1 MRAQMSTRMNAQ
13 INTQGNSVNPLFAL
27 VDVNNFYVSCERVFA
42 PKLEAVPMVVLSN
55 NDGCAVARSA
65 EVKALGVKMGTPWF
79 QIQDLAKKH
88 GIQAYSSN
96 YTLYGDMSNRVV
108 QVLRKFTPNLE
119 VYSIDESFL
128 QIETVLKQHPDT
140 IVLGQTIKQ
149 QVKDTTG
156 LPVCVGIGAS
166 KTLAKF
172 ANHLAK
178 KHQQFLGVCDVEAMP
193 KPELYQWMTETSAS
207 EVWGI
212 GRQLAKK
219 LKALDI
225 HTVFDLLQASPQAM
239 RQQFGVVMERLCY
252 ELRGTSCLKL
262 EEVAPA
268 KQQIIASR
276 SFGKLVTK
284 QEELAQSVA
293 THAARAA
300 EKLRSQDSVTGAI
313 TVFIQTNPF
322 KQNEPQ
328 HHQSVTIPLADPSDN
343 TVTLTNAALKGLQQ
357 IYRSGFRYKKAGVI
371 LNLIADKPTIQQS
384 LFEDIE
390 SKGKSVDLMQAM
402 DAINSR
408 FGNAVIRLAAS
419 GTKQEW
425 QMRSNN
431 KSPNYTTQWDEL
443 PIAR

>member
-1 MRAQMSTRMNAQ
+1 MENKMSHSHRPSL
-13 INTQGNSVNPLFAL
+13 GSSNPLFAL
-27 VDVNNFYVSCERVFA
+27 VDVNNFYVSCERVFQ
-42 PKLEAVPMVVLSN
+42 PKLEEVPMVVLSN

-79 QIQDLAKKH
+79 QMQELAKKH

-96 YTLYGDMSNRVV
+96 YTLYGDMSSRVV
-108 QVLRKFTPNLE
+108 QVLRTFTPNLE
-119 VYSIDESFL
+119 TYSIDESFL
-128 QIETVLKQHPDT
+128 QIETVLKQYQDT
-140 IVLGQTIKQ
+140 IELGRSIKQ
-149 QVKDTTG
+149 QVKDVTG

-178 KHQQFLGVCDVEAMP
+178 KHQQFAGVCDVNAMP
-193 KPELYQWMTETSAS
+193 KEELYQWMSETSAA

-219 LKALDI
+219 LKAQNI
-225 HTVFDLLQASPQAM
+225 YSVFDLLQTPPQAM
-239 RQQFGVVMERLCY
+239 RQQYGVVMERLCY
-252 ELRGTSCLKL
+252 ELRGVSCLKL

-284 QEELAQSVA
+284 PEELAESVA

-300 EKLRSQDSVTGAI
+300 EKLRSQNGTTGAL

-328 HHQSVTIPLADPSDN
+328 HHQSITIPLSDPTDN
-343 TVTLTNAALKGLQQ
+343 TLTLTNAALKGLRQ
-357 IYRSGFRYKKAGVI
+357 IYQSGFRYKKAGVI
-371 LNLIADKPTIQQS
+371 LNLISDKPSAQQS
-384 LFEDIE
+384 LFEDME
-390 SKGKSVDLMQAM
+390 TKGKSAHLMKAVDE
-402 DAINSR
+402 INSR
-408 FGNAVIRLAAS
+408 FGNAAIRSAAM

-425 QMRSNN
+425 QMRSDN
-431 KSPNYTTQWDEL
+431 KSPNYTTRWDEL
-443 PIAR
+443 PVAR